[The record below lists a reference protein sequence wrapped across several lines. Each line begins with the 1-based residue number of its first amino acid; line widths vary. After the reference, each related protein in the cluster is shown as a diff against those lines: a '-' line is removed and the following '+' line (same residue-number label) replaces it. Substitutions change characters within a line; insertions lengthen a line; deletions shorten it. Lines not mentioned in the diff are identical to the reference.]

1 MNQTV
6 AIVDEDIRRA
16 LNALSA
22 DVQASLALSRATLQV
37 LAAASPALNAAAEQA
52 LDDEAEMARELAA
65 SERVVDAI
73 EDARV
78 RLPNA
83 PAEAEMMTALERA
96 LVAAADALPDIHDL
110 QSADI
115 AALARG

>member
-16 LNALSA
+16 LKTLSG
-22 DVQASLALSRATLQV
+22 DVLASLALGRATLQV
-37 LAAASPALNAAAEQA
+37 LAAVSPALNAAVEQA
-52 LDDEAEMARELAA
+52 LDHEAEMARELAA
-65 SERVVDAI
+65 PERVVDAI
-73 EDARV
+73 EDARA
-78 RLPNA
+78 RLPDS